1 MTDWSRLVE
10 QLRGATYR
18 FGVVEPG
25 SSTYKVELDAAL
37 TDAEV
42 ERTERLFS
50 FRFPP
55 DLRAFLQT
63 ALPRSPHFPD
73 WRSGDVARL
82 RHWLD
87 APRRGI
93 LFDVENNDYWHP
105 DWAARPCMAEA
116 ALSVAA
122 AGIQAAPRMIPVF
135 GHRMMPAE
143 PYRSGNPVF
152 SIHQTDIV
160 CYGFDLADSLRRE
173 FSLAG
178 REAWPD
184 AIQPIPFWSGCAR

>member
-1 MTDWSRLVE
+1 VTDWRALTE
-10 QLRGATYR
+10 QLRGAPYH
-18 FGVVEPG
+18 FGVMEPG
-25 SSTYKVELDAAL
+25 STTYQVEFDAGL

-42 ERTERLFS
+42 ERTERQYQ

-63 ALPRSPHFPD
+63 ALPKGVHFPD
-73 WRSGDVARL
+73 WRAGESARL
-82 RHWLD
+82 RGWLD

-93 LFDVENNDYWHP
+93 LFDVEHSDYWHP
-105 DWAARPCMAEA
+105 DWGARPCMIEA
-116 ALSVAA
+116 ALSVASE
-122 AGIQAAPRMIPVF
+122 GVQAAPRLIPVF

-143 PYRSGNPVF
+143 PHRSGNPVF
-152 SIHQTDIV
+152 SIHQTDII
-160 CYGFDLADSLRRE
+160 CCGFDLADYLRSE
-173 FSLAG
+173 FRLAG